1 MAPHEARAA
10 RRSVA
15 PCDSPGLS
23 PGRGV
28 RGELQCRELVSRSDL
43 ELREDVAEMEVDRP
57 GAEEELRP
65 ALAVGQ
71 ALGYEARNLKLL
83 RSQAGLRV
91 SATRP
96 RVLAAGPQLRTC
108 TLRPLS
114 SPEREKR
121 LECRTQ
127 VLACIDASTVA
138 TEELAVGE
146 LGSCA
151 LERPRRRLVL
161 AQCLRVERLPLGR
174 VGDER
179 RLAVCD
185 ACSCPRDLR
194 TLPQPPGLLEPHL
207 CELRPIRCDCGL
219 HPVERCEQS
228 QDRM

>member
-1 MAPHEARAA
+1 MPQDT

-15 PCDSPGLS
+15 PGESPGFS

-28 RGELQCRELVSRSDL
+28 RVELQCRELGSRSDL

-65 ALAVGQ
+65 DLAVGQ
-71 ALGYEARNLKLL
+71 ALGYEARNLELL
-83 RSQAGLRV
+83 RSQARLRV
-91 SATRP
+91 RSARP

-114 SPEREKR
+114 GPEREKR

-127 VLACIDASTVA
+127 VLACVDASTVA

-161 AQCLRVERLPLGR
+161 AQCIRVERLALGR

-185 ACSCPRDLR
+185 ACSCPRDLCR
-194 TLPQPPGLLEPHL
+194 LRKHLELLEPLL
-207 CELRPIRCDCGL
+207 CELGPIRCDCGL
-219 HPVERCEQS
+219 DAVERCEHS
-228 QDRM
+228 HDRM